1 MEEATI
7 DSTTIYDIEYSRKI
21 KRRNLELFLDNFKD
35 DCGEQVNHNNLSCF
49 NKKKINE
56 KYKNKKKTYNEE
68 TKL

>member
-7 DSTTIYDIEYSRKI
+7 DSKTIYDIEYSRKI

-35 DCGEQVNHNNLSCF
+35 DYGEQVNPNNLSCF
-49 NKKKINE
+49 NKEKINE
-56 KYKNKKKTYNEE
+56 KYKNKQKTYNEE